1 MRGNRVRMDQLTPVY
16 SPRTT
21 MKLLKESEANLLANL
36 TLNVDKY
43 TINRIRSEF
52 EAHNNELS
60 LIDFIVLVKKN
71 MQDWQPDLP
80 NREFK
85 LVKCLIELYKELDGG
100 RGSGKLQWE
109 RFTNF
114 IIGKVTQLKSTKID
128 EVRPYTKANVHL
140 K

>member
-1 MRGNRVRMDQLTPVY
+1 ML
-16 SPRTT
+16 S
-21 MKLLKESEANLLANL
+21 NL

-43 TINRIRSEF
+43 TVNRIRAEF
-52 EAHNNELS
+52 QSRGNELS
-60 LIDFIVLVKKN
+60 LVDFIVLVKKN

-85 LVKCLIELYKELDGG
+85 LVKSLIELYKELDGG
-100 RGSGKLQWE
+100 RDSNKLQWD

-128 EVRPYTKANVHL
+128 
-140 K
+140 